1 MAFIKFLFYF
11 FLTILILRFLFRIF
25 LPILL
30 RYLVKKH
37 AGGGAFTWSNIP
49 QEPKQQPEGKVT
61 IKTQAAQKDKIVDK
75 DEGDYVSYEEIK

>member
-11 FLTILILRFLFRIF
+11 FLTIFILRILFRHF

-37 AGGGAFTWSNIP
+37 AGGASFTWSNIP
-49 QEPKQQPEGKVT
+49 QEPKQPEGKVT
-61 IKTQAAQKDKIVDK
+61 IKTQAAQKEKIVDK